1 MSRRG
6 RSNRQD
12 DHNRKSDVYDEF
24 KDHVHQKVRDRRNN
38 PKVTVCAFDDM
49 LPSGVTHLVLPLENV
64 DNGDVSFLQKV
75 ESFREGTTCKPQNL
89 DDGGQC
95 YVARVPFVDDPN
107 LHDEDDG
114 RRHRSK
120 HRSSRSSGGPSVL
133 YLQAMVSALFILVIV
148 CYMGTS
154 SDQWRY
160 LMGGK

>member
-6 RSNRQD
+6 KSNRQD

-49 LPSGVTHLVLPLENV
+49 LPSGVTHLMLPLENV
-64 DNGDVSFLQKV
+64 DNGDVAFLQKV

-95 YVARVPFVDDPN
+95 YVARVPFVDDPGLN
-107 LHDEDDG
+107 DDH
-114 RRHRSK
+114 HRPRPK
-120 HRSSRSSGGPSVL
+120 HRSSQLSGKPSIL
-133 YLQAMVSALFILVIV
+133 YLQTMVSALFILIIV

-154 SDQWRY
+154 SQQWQY
-160 LMGGK
+160 LMGN